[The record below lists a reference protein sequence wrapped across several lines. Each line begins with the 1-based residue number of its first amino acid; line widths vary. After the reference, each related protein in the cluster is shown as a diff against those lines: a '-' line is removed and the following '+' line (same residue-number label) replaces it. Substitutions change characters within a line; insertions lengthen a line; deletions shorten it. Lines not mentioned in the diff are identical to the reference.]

1 MKSNNEN
8 ILKTNE
14 KFKNDLHILLIGY
27 LNYAFSL
34 ENLKNPTSQKSYKKV
49 LINGLKIS
57 SKYLGEIS
65 FLTQKFMQY
74 YNKSSN
80 LVNFTSQNNLYE
92 TEFQTTTF
100 RNNETER
107 PEKTNFFLKNSYF
120 PKQFKIS
127 SKSKNFSK
135 TNKFQRST
143 DADFFR
149 NTYNNDN
156 SASET
161 ENYTE
166 RKTFKKHVKEIQF
179 AISDLKKIREEYQN
193 EKTLIENEKNYQ
205 SARPYNNSFFNQ
217 TYQKPFLMNTPI
229 SFKQN
234 FASFKNSN
242 TITNPNLY
250 SSPKGLSQEGMNSEN
265 KLKKYIATLEEENEK
280 LKKQKKEENIEF
292 NNMKEY
298 LKQLEIEKNLKNEN
312 TFPNFNSEIKIYP
325 NSSPI
330 SNISG
335 LVGVK
340 KIVSQKFDDHYLQL
354 INDSHNN
361 HQRLEEKLK
370 SVGKYSNKASRNF
383 KLNLEKILKTDDT
396 LEEDEVLQ
404 RKAKRFEQDH
414 QVINTNFMKN
424 SNSIQTLKKPN
435 PKLLRSTASF
445 DIRAAAEKNS
455 SKSSL
460 PSQGK
465 IEDFNEEIF
474 DFFGISNKEKFL
486 QNCSL
491 IVMNNAK
498 KEVYNQYLRV
508 GDVDFMKVMRIIKEK
523 DILVMKISLYKNDEN
538 NAVCELTKNF
548 GDFLEYLKNFDLR
561 DIYSGFFPIKTI
573 RTCEDFVRFCVFPF
587 ISVRKIIF

>member
-1 MKSNNEN
+1 MKSTNEN

-14 KFKNDLHILLIGY
+14 KFKSDLHILLIGY

-80 LVNFTSQNNLYE
+80 FVNFNSRNNLYE
-92 TEFQTTTF
+92 NEFQTTTF
-100 RNNETER
+100 RNSETER
-107 PEKTNFFLKNSYF
+107 PEKNNFFLKNSYF

-135 TNKFQRST
+135 TTKFQRST

-149 NTYNNDN
+149 NNLDN

-193 EKTLIENEKNYQ
+193 EKTLIENEKNYF
-205 SARPYNNSFFNQ
+205 SAKPYNNSSYYNQ
-217 TYQKPFLMNTPI
+217 NYQKPFLMNTPI

-234 FASFKNSN
+234 FASFKKENSP
-242 TITNPNLY
+242 PNLY
-250 SSPKGLSQEGMNSEN
+250 SEGINSEN
-265 KLKKYIATLEEENEK
+265 QLKKYIATLEEENES
-280 LKKQKKEENIEF
+280 LKKQKNEENIEL

-298 LKQLEIEKNLKNEN
+298 LKQIEIEKNLKNEN
-312 TFPNFNSEIKIYP
+312 TFPIGNSEIKIFP

-330 SNISG
+330 SNISY
-335 LVGVK
+335 LVGAK
-340 KIVSQKFDDHYLQL
+340 KIVSQKFDEHCQQL
-354 INDSHNN
+354 IDDSHNN
-361 HQRLEEKLK
+361 HEKLK
-370 SVGKYSNKASRNF
+370 SAGKYSSRASRNF

-404 RKAKRFEQDH
+404 RKAKRFQEDH
-414 QVINTNFMKN
+414 KENNKIIDTN
-424 SNSIQTLKKPN
+424 SNPIQTLKKPN
-435 PKLLRSTASF
+435 PKLSRSTASF

-465 IEDFNEEIF
+465 IDDFNEDIF
-474 DFFGISNKEKFL
+474 EFFGISAKEKFL
-486 QNCSL
+486 QNCSF
-491 IVMNNAK
+491 IVMNNKK
-498 KEVYNQYLRV
+498 KEVFNQYLRV
-508 GDVDFMKVMRIIKEK
+508 GNVDFMKVMRIINER
-523 DILVMKISLYKNDEN
+523 DIMVMKISLFKGDEKK
-538 NAVCELTKNF
+538 AVCEMTKNF

-573 RTCEDFVRFCVFPF
+573 KTCEDFARFCVFPF
-587 ISVRKIIF
+587 ISVKKKKIFEVFIKRN